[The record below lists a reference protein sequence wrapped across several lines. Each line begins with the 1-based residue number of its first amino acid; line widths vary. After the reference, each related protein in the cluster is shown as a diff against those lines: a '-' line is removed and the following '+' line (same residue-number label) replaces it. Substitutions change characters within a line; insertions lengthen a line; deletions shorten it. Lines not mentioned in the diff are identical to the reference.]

1 MTETPAPPPGM
12 LAGIRVLDLSRVVAG
27 PYCAMLL
34 ADLGADVIKV
44 ERPGQGDDL
53 REWRG
58 RTGRDGMS
66 APFAA
71 INRNKRGIALDLQH
85 VDGVRILREL
95 AERSDVLIENFVP
108 GVADR
113 LGMGYE
119 ALRAR
124 NPGIVYVS
132 ISGFGQTGPYAQRPG
147 YNTIAQGMGGLM
159 GVTGQPGDPPTR
171 AGGSIADVAAA
182 YLAFGAVGAAL
193 VHRLRTGEGQ
203 HLDVN
208 LLGATLGL
216 LPDPVAHF
224 FDSGKRPPRVG
235 NRNPTL
241 TPAEA
246 FRTRDGWLN
255 VVVMNPA
262 QWDRFCRVLDDEVL
276 RTEPRFATN
285 LERLQNHDEMKA
297 RVEAALAKG
306 TTAEWV
312 GRFEAAAIAAGPIYE
327 LDEVFGDPQVRH
339 LGLLAEVA
347 QPTYEA
353 HGGTARMLGFPFRA
367 SGTPAS
373 IRRPAPVLGEHTAE
387 VLSEAL
393 GLPPAEIARLA
404 GSGAIALGLAGATPA
419 SSPGTG
425 SASG

>member
-1 MTETPAPPPGM
+1 MNARAPGESAPSAGM
-12 LAGIRVLDLSRVVAG
+12 LAGIRVLDLSRVIAG
-27 PYCAMLL
+27 PYCTMLL

-58 RTGRDGMS
+58 RTGRGGMS
-66 APFAA
+66 AVFAA
-71 INRNKRGIALDLQH
+71 INRNKRAIALDLQRP
-85 VDGVRILREL
+85 DGARLLREL
-95 AERSDVLIENFVP
+95 AARADVLVENFVP

-113 LGMGYE
+113 LGVGYAAVR
-119 ALRAR
+119 AL
-124 NPGIVYVS
+124 NPALVYVS
-132 ISGFGQTGPYAQRPG
+132 VSGFGQTGPYAGRPG

-159 GVTGQPGDPPTR
+159 GITGMPGDPPTR

-182 YLAFGAVGAAL
+182 YLAFGAIGAAL

-216 LPDPVAHF
+216 LPDPVAHY
-224 FDSGKRPPRVG
+224 FDSGRRPARVG

-255 VVVMNPA
+255 VVLMNPA
-262 QWDRFCRVLDDEVL
+262 QWDRFCRVLGDELL

-285 LERLQNHDEMKA
+285 LTRLENHAEMKA
-297 RVEAALAKG
+297 RVETALATG

-312 GRFEAAAIAAGPIYE
+312 ERFEAASIAGGPIYE
-327 LDEVFGDPQVRH
+327 LDEVFEDPQVRH
-339 LGLLAEVA
+339 LELLAEIE
-347 QPTYEA
+347 QPTYEG
-353 HGGTARMLGFPFRA
+353 HGGRARMLGFPFRA
-367 SGTPAS
+367 SATPAA
-373 IRRPAPVLGEHTAE
+373 IRRPAPLLGEHTAE
-387 VLSEAL
+387 VLNEVL
-393 GLPPAEIARLA
+393 GLGAAEIARLA
-404 GSGAIALGLAGATPA
+404 KAGAIALGPRPELPDGAG
-419 SSPGTG
+419 
-425 SASG
+425 